1 MLYFIF
7 LQTRIYCMISLNMKL
22 LSKLFLLLLI
32 VMVATANCQNSGDV
46 MDPELTEIWE
56 PEPPVVQPGHYSTEP
71 PSDATILFDGTS
83 FNNWESA
90 SDGSSVEWTLEDGYM
105 TVLPG
110 TGDIKTRQNFTDLQL
125 HVEWRAPEVIDGD
138 GQGRGNSGIFLMERY
153 EVQVLDNWNNRT
165 YSNGMAGSIYKQHI
179 PLANPAKRPGEW
191 QAYDIYFKAPRF
203 DDNGNIEEPARF
215 TVVLNGVLVQN
226 NVEVYGNTVYR
237 GAPSYETHGP
247 AAIRLQDHSDLVSFR
262 NIWVR
267 EPDQEI
273 MNTQGIWRDPE

>member
-1 MLYFIF
+1 
-7 LQTRIYCMISLNMKL
+7 MKL
-22 LSKLFLLLLI
+22 LSKLFPLLFI
-32 VMVATANCQNSGDV
+32 VMAATANCQNSGDA

-56 PEPPVVQPGHYSTEP
+56 PEPPVVEPGHYSTEP

-90 SDGSSVEWTLEDGYM
+90 GDGSSVDWTLEDGHM
-105 TVLPG
+105 TVMPG

-203 DDNGNIEEPARF
+203 DDNGNIDEPARI

-226 NVEVYGNTVYR
+226 NVEIFGNTVYR

-247 AAIRLQDHSDLVSFR
+247 AAIRLQDHSDLVSYR

-267 EPDQEI
+267 ELDQEI
-273 MNTQGIWRDPE
+273 INSQGIWRDPQ